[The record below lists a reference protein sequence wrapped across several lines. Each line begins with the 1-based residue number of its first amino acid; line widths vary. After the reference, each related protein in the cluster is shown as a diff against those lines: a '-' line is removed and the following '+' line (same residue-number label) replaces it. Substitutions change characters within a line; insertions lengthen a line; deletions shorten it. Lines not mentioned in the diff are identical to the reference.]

1 MSSWN
6 LEIEERIATLALS
19 RGKVNALDEE
29 TVHELAQQL
38 RRLAGEA
45 QIRGVVLTGQKS
57 FFSFGFDI
65 PEFLSYSRQRFT
77 FFLEQFTDLY
87 TELFLFPKPVV
98 AALNGHTVAGG
109 CMLALACDKRLMV
122 RERAKISLNEITFG
136 ASVFAGST
144 EMLMSLVGR
153 AKAERILFSGAMFH
167 AENAYELGMIDQV
180 LEAQELLPSARAA
193 CRELAAPDPAAFRSI
208 KRLIRNPI
216 ADRMR
221 RREGDSIREFVEIWY
236 SEATRLQLQE
246 IRIRE

>member
-122 RERAKISLNEITFG
+122 RERAKISFWGGGTPFRCG
-136 ASVFAGST
+136 G
-144 EMLMSLVGR
+144 
-153 AKAERILFSGAMFH
+153 
-167 AENAYELGMIDQV
+167 
-180 LEAQELLPSARAA
+180 
-193 CRELAAPDPAAFRSI
+193 DP
-208 KRLIRNPI
+208 
-216 ADRMR
+216 
-221 RREGDSIREFVEIWY
+221 G
-236 SEATRLQLQE
+236 
-246 IRIRE
+246 